1 VASRHSC
8 VHLQRRIYSSVSTS
22 LESLNCSPVMVGSLL
37 SAVGIVATKL
47 LGESG
52 SIMAISAA
60 RDASGSE
67 PVQLD
72 ALDTPMHRWRRSGIE
87 ADNARPR

>member
-1 VASRHSC
+1 MN
-8 VHLQRRIYSSVSTS
+8 SSVST
-22 LESLNCSPVMVGSLL
+22 EVEELNCSPVMAGSLL

-47 LGESG
+47 LGERG
-52 SIMAISAA
+52 SIKAISAA
-60 RDASGSE
+60 RDASGSVS
-67 PVQLD
+67 VQLG